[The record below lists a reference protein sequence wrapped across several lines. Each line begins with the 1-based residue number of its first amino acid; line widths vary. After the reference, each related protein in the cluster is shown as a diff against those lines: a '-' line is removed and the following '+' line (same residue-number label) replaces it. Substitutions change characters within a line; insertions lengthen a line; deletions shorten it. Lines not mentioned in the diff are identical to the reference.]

1 MAQPS
6 PTPAAP
12 HVKTVACVGGVSLE
26 RGVPTEEVSEYIREA
41 ENLVWMDVQDPGQEE
56 LSMLLEEFGFHPL
69 ALEDVAKGQQRP
81 KVDEYKGYVFVVT
94 YALAS
99 GDSLQDVQT
108 AEVDLFIGRNFVV
121 TVHRGRVPA
130 LEDAANRWTRGGAL
144 LREGVG
150 FLVYTIMDAII
161 DSYFPLIGAIE
172 EEVDETETAMLT
184 QSRQTNVQQLL
195 SLKRTLSTLRRILYP
210 LRDTFN
216 FFLKRDKP
224 LFSPETVIYF
234 HDVYDHVLRIVDV
247 LEIEREM
254 VSGALEAHLTILSNR
269 LNATMKTLTVITVSV
284 AIAGSVFGAWGMNVP
299 VPLAEGMWAFPAIV
313 GITVALVG
321 LALAVGWKLG
331 WM

>member
-1 MAQPS
+1 MIQPS
-6 PTPAAP
+6 QASASTR
-12 HVKTVACVGGVSLE
+12 VQTVACVGGVSLE
-26 RGVPTEEVSEYIREA
+26 RGVPTEEVGQYIAEA
-41 ENLVWMDVQDPGQEE
+41 ENLVWMDVQDPGPEE

-69 ALEDVAKGQQRP
+69 ALEDVSKGQQRP
-81 KVDEYKGYVFVVT
+81 KVDEYKGYVFVVVYSLT
-94 YALAS
+94 S
-99 GDSLQDVQT
+99 GAELREVQT
-108 AEVDLFIGRNFVV
+108 AEVDLFVGRNYIV

-130 LEDAANRWTRGGAL
+130 LEEALARWTRGGAL

-150 FLVYTIMDAII
+150 FLFYAIMDATI

-172 EEVDETETAMLT
+172 EQVDETELALLT
-184 QSRQTNVQQLL
+184 QSRQTNVQELL
-195 SLKRTLSTLRRILYP
+195 ALKRTLSTLRRILYP

-234 HDVYDHVLRIVDV
+234 QDVYDHVLRMLDV

-254 VSGALEAHLTILSNR
+254 VGGALEAHLTILSNR
-269 LNATMKTLTVITVSV
+269 LNATMKTLTVVTVCV

-299 VPLAEGMWAFPAIV
+299 MPLADWPGAFPAIV
-313 GITVALVG
+313 GLTVVIVGAALYVS
-321 LALAVGWKLG
+321 WKRG